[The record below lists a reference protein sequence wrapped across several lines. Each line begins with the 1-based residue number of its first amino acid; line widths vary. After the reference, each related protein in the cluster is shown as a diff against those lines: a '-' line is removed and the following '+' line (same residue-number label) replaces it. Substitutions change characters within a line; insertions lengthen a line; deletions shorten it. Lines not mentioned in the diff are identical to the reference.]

1 MGKTGRIFLFIGIA
15 IAIII
20 SLIYATGIFK
30 YWSLMALKQNADQ
43 LADLAQAHPILAP
56 LFYILFYIFYTAL
69 SIPEAVILTVAGG
82 FVFGAI
88 KATIFIT
95 FAATVGGTISFLAIR
110 YLFGKKIQKK
120 YTAHFTRFNRA
131 IKTYGA
137 SYLLIVRFI
146 VIIPFF
152 LVNILAALTP
162 IPLSTFMITTA
173 IGIIPGTF
181 IYALAGEQ
189 LHAINSLQDIFTP
202 RTILLFILLAL
213 LASVSIIIQR
223 WWHQKTNK
231 KSRG

>member
-1 MGKTGRIFLFIGIA
+1 MSKIQRIFLIIGIV
-15 IAIII
+15 IAVIIGV
-20 SLIYATGIFK
+20 IYASGIFK
-30 YWSLMALKQNADQ
+30 YWSLISLKQHADQ
-43 LADLAQAHPILAP
+43 LAILAQAHPFIAP
-56 LFYILFYIFYTAL
+56 LCYILFYILYTAL
-69 SIPEAVILTVAGG
+69 SIPEAVVLTVAGG
-82 FVFGAI
+82 FVFGAL
-88 KATIFIT
+88 KATCFIT
-95 FAATVGGTISFLAIR
+95 FAATVGGTISFLIIR
-110 YLFGKKIQKK
+110 YLVGKKIQKK
-120 YTAHFTRFNRA
+120 YATHFARFNRA

-162 IPLSTFMITTA
+162 ISLSTFIVTTA

-181 IYALAGEQ
+181 IYALAGEH

-213 LASVSIIIQR
+213 LAGASIIIQR

-231 KSRG
+231 KSRA